1 MVCPTYCFLHFVHVT
16 TYTTPLELHV
26 NGCLIWKHCPFA
38 VLLQN
43 DDGRKCWHVAHR
55 GRLQR
60 CGLVVFVK
68 AGVVMLYCWI
78 SVSTL
83 VCSIINS
90 MSPWVDLCLL
100 LTITSL
106 RVLLFSVMN
115 SGFSIYLFSLYAEK
129 FLKTISFSCK

>member
-1 MVCPTYCFLHFVHVT
+1 M
-16 TYTTPLELHV
+16 
-26 NGCLIWKHCPFA
+26 NGCLIWKHFPFA

-43 DDGRKCWHVAHR
+43 DDGKKCWHIAHR
-55 GRLQR
+55 GCLQR

-83 VCSIINS
+83 VYFIINS
-90 MSPWVDLCLL
+90 MSPWVDLGLL
-100 LTITSL
+100 LTITPL
-106 RVLLFSVMN
+106 RVLLFSVMK
-115 SGFSIYLFSLYAEK
+115 SGFSICLFSLYAEK